1 MERLDSKSIIEILE
15 KFGTSVK
22 DLIQSLKIISEN
34 GLDVLIEN
42 HMSEVFLIYTHCY
55 NLLAQLECSDFASV
69 DNILQASRCEDV
81 VTATNAYFNTIVD
94 WDRFVADLDRKYI
107 EELRKTEVHARQIRN
122 DASFELEDLLG
133 GVTNM
138 KDICKNNRFTW
149 AVYMRKFAWLSWCHH
164 LIQLESVK
172 VVVHICW
179 FIYFKILYRYV

>member
-149 AVYMRKFAWLSWCHH
+149 AVYMRKFA
-164 LIQLESVK
+164 
-172 VVVHICW
+172 
-179 FIYFKILYRYV
+179 